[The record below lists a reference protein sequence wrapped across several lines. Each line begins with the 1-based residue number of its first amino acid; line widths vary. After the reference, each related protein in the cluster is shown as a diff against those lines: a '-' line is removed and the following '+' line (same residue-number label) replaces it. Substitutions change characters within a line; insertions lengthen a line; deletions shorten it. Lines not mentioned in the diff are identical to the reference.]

1 MDFIQQL
8 KAFDEIG
15 SENLTP
21 NAIAIYY
28 HLFHVNNRC
37 GWKEWFEESDFWI
50 GRAVGIRRR
59 ETIVAAI
66 NLLRQKGFIE
76 FQRGSKRNQSTSY
89 KIIEL
94 STRTILPHENSAI
107 HSAKDSLEHSVK
119 DSSKR
124 SAKHSP
130 KHSDNIKQETET
142 KTETETK
149 ESMRARAKF
158 IPPTLEEV
166 NQYVMENNLHVS
178 AKDFFDYF
186 MATGWIDSKGQKVV
200 SWKGKLRTW
209 EKYQPKQESK
219 KSRFQESMEA
229 ADRAMAFFDSQEE
242 SANEQR
248 EGDSSAFE
256 AVSFGVS

>member
-94 STRTILPHENSAI
+94 STGTIFPHENSAI
-107 HSAKDSLEHSVK
+107 PSAKDSVEHSAK

-142 KTETETK
+142 KTETK

-158 IPPTLEEV
+158 IPPTLDEA
-166 NQYVMENNLHVS
+166 NAYVMEMNLHIS
-178 AKDFFDYF
+178 AKDFIDYYE
-186 MATGWIDSKGQKVV
+186 ATGWVDTNGKKVR
-200 SWKGKLRTW
+200 SWKGKMLTW
-209 EKYQPKQESK
+209 EKFHKQDFSTRNPQNNPQDDIAK
-219 KSRFQESMEA
+219 A
-229 ADRAMAFFDSQEE
+229 IAFFESQEE
-242 SANEQR
+242 GTA
-248 EGDSSAFE
+248 
-256 AVSFGVS
+256 

>member
-89 KIIEL
+89 KIIKL
-94 STRTILPHENSAI
+94 PTRTILPHENSAI
-107 HSAKDSLEHSVK
+107 PSAKDSVEHSAKDSA
-119 DSSKR
+119 KR
-124 SAKHSP
+124 SVKHSP

-142 KTETETK
+142 KTETK
-149 ESMRARAKF
+149 ESMRTRAKF

-166 NQYVMENNLHVS
+166 NQYIMEKNLHVS
-178 AKDFFDYF
+178 AKKFWEYYDVGNWKD
-186 MATGWIDSKGQKVV
+186 AKGNSVKNWKQK
-200 SWKGKLRTW
+200 LLTW
-209 EKYQPKQESK
+209 ESK
-219 KSRFQESMEA
+219 EPNRNFSTRNPQNNPQDDIAKA
-229 ADRAMAFFDSQEE
+229 IAFFENQEE
-242 SANEQR
+242 GTA
-248 EGDSSAFE
+248 
-256 AVSFGVS
+256 